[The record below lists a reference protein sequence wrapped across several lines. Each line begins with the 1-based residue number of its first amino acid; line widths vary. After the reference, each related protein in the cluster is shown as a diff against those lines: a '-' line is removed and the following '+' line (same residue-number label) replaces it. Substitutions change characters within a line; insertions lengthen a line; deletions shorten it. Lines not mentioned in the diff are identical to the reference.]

1 MFIESAV
8 RYAVSSLLI
17 GRLGAG
23 IHIPD
28 FFVLIP
34 TDTQV
39 RTFLPPPRLR
49 TGCLM

>member
-28 FFVLIP
+28 FFVPIP
-34 TDTQV
+34 LTLRFVLSYHHHVFEQV
-39 RTFLPPPRLR
+39 V
-49 TGCLM
+49 